1 VSEQVT
7 ERSINPLK
15 ARLAAGKPAV
25 GLLVSMPSVHVT
37 QVLAASGFDWLF
49 FDMEHGPI
57 GIESAHAMITAT
69 SGTPCAPIVRVPWN
83 VPWLV
88 KPVLDAGAM
97 GTIVPM
103 IRSAAEAE
111 QAVRAVRYPPTGER
125 GFGPFYAPARW
136 SASTGLGPRSQ
147 PTDQRGLTMQTYADP
162 ADREILCIL
171 LIEHK
176 DAIDDIEAIVK
187 VPGVD
192 ACLIAPFDLA
202 MSYGYRDG
210 PAHAE
215 VQAAIE
221 RAERA
226 ILNSPVHLG
235 GLAVTSELA
244 NAAIAR
250 GYRLILIGFDTMLL
264 QRAAD
269 EVLNAIDRG

>member
-1 VSEQVT
+1 VNSTAAQ
-7 ERSINPLK
+7 RPINPLK
-15 ARLAAGKPAV
+15 ARLEAGKPAV

-37 QVLAASGFDWLF
+37 QVLAATGFDWLF

-57 GIESAHAMITAT
+57 GIESAHAMIAAT
-69 SGTPCAPIVRVPWN
+69 SGTSCAPIVRVAWN
-83 VPWLV
+83 VPWLA
-88 KPVLDAGAM
+88 KPALDAGAM
-97 GTIVPM
+97 GIIFPM

-111 QAVRAVRYPPTGER
+111 QAVRAVRYPPAGER
-125 GFGPFYAPARW
+125 GFGPFYAPARF
-136 SASTGLGPRSQ
+136 
-147 PTDQRGLTMQTYADP
+147 GLTMQTYADP

-176 DAIDDIEAIVK
+176 DSIDDIDAILK
-187 VPGVD
+187 VPGID

-264 QRAAD
+264 QRAAG
-269 EVLNAIDRG
+269 EVLNAIDRGD